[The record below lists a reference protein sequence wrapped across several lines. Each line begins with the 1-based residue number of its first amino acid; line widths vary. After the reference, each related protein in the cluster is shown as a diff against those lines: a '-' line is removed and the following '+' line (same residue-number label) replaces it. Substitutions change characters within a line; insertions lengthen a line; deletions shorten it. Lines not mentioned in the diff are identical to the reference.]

1 MKLTSLRTMQVL
13 KTCLAVAMSG
23 ILLGAV
29 PSIAKASDPAP
40 SELVKAGQG
49 LLETSAGIYEFTPK
63 TCAIYEE
70 DGVFDIEIQGPGT
83 APDGE
88 VFYFDFSSTANE
100 MGLAL
105 GVDAR
110 FKSSDRKIQAGQ
122 FVSKLF
128 EVEVSQKV
136 ISVRDLTLVDEQG
149 HLVDSNA
156 ALRINCNTEGT

>member
-1 MKLTSLRTMQVL
+1 MKLTSFRTMQVL
-13 KTCLAVAMSG
+13 KTCLAAAMSAL
-23 ILLGAV
+23 LLGIV
-29 PSIAKASDPAP
+29 PSIANASGPAP
-40 SELVKAGQG
+40 SEPVKGGQG
-49 LLETSAGIYEFTPK
+49 LLETSAGTYEFTPK
-63 TCAIYEE
+63 TCAIYEDE
-70 DGVFDIEIQGPGT
+70 GVFDIEIQGPGT

-88 VFYFDFSSTANE
+88 VFYFDFSSTGNE

-105 GVDAR
+105 GVDAP

-149 HLVDSNA
+149 QLVDSNA
-156 ALRINCNTEGT
+156 TLRIDCNTEGT